1 MREKGSRVAC
11 ERRTSI
17 AQRLHDWCIG
27 RTSADQL
34 DAKFTLRSSM

>member
-1 MREKGSRVAC
+1 MRRFHRG
-11 ERRTSI
+11 
-17 AQRLHDWCIG
+17 CIG